1 MPDIGGTFWEYMQ
14 KGGPVMWVL
23 LAFSVV
29 ALAFIVERFIALRR
43 AKINV
48 NEFLRKIRKALI
60 VNHSVRDAIKICEQ
74 YRGPVA
80 SVMKAGLLK
89 YGQPREDVEKTIE
102 NAALYEMGRLERGL
116 VVLATVANVA
126 PLLGFLGTVTGM
138 IKSFDALQEAGL
150 SDPGLVAGGISEALI
165 TTATGLAVAIPV
177 QIAYNYFMSRINRFV
192 RDIETAANMLVE
204 TFTEMERSGVSAEK
218 PSMSESGAPGK
229 SAAASASP
237 AGSTGGEGS
246 SQKSPKSK

>member
-1 MPDIGGTFWEYMQ
+1 VPDIGGTFMQYMRD
-14 KGGPVMWVL
+14 GGIVMWFL

-29 ALAFIVERFIALRR
+29 ALAFIIERFIALRR

-48 NEFLRKIRKALI
+48 NEFLAKIRKALI
-60 VNHSVRDAIKICEQ
+60 VNHSVRDAVKICEQ

-80 SVMKAGLLK
+80 SIMKAGLLK
-89 YGQPREDVEKTIE
+89 YGQPKDEVEKTIE

-192 RDIETAANMLVE
+192 RDIETAANMLME
-204 TFTEMERSGVSAEK
+204 TYTEMERSGVRAEKASAETSAA
-218 PSMSESGAPGK
+218 PPAAASSGAG
-229 SAAASASP
+229 AASASR
-237 AGSTGGEGS
+237 
-246 SQKSPKSK
+246 K